1 MLRSSKC
8 VLKDKGEEE
17 LSLLK
22 ECPHD
27 PGGYFIIK
35 GVEKVILMQEQLS
48 KNRVIIELDPKDNVS
63 AVITSSTHDRKSRC
77 SIYYRNNKVRRRTFT
92 CGVVSVLD
100 VFAFLVFIFEFR
112 ASADVFEEHF
122 AWRRHPN
129 RTCHESDGY

>member
-1 MLRSSKC
+1 MVDVVYARNRQHVTKKGVQIGRIPIMLRSSMC
-8 VLKDKGEEE
+8 VLHDKGEEE
-17 LSLLK
+17 LAMLK

-77 SIYYRNNKVRRRTFT
+77 SIYYRNNRVR
-92 CGVVSVLD
+92 
-100 VFAFLVFIFEFR
+100 
-112 ASADVFEEHF
+112 
-122 AWRRHPN
+122 
-129 RTCHESDGY
+129 